1 MTAIW
6 IKRDFL
12 VPATLAMAAIIAT
25 LGCDGKSGTGG
36 AQGEA
41 EYQIRGVLIEDW
53 NRMAT
58 RAEIS
63 VSRNDTLFD
72 SGLVWIGDETLSF
85 DSTTDTYRLNV
96 EPSGTFPEGSH
107 RLVLADL
114 PEFMDTV
121 LIDIAD
127 TFSVT
132 VSDPPNRLNPGG
144 DVVTL
149 DWTESAGSGAYVMA
163 AVPRH
168 LAYTGAGYSEWV
180 GSSEGTIPI
189 SAFRW
194 SNGVA
199 LDTGWYYVFAYSYTG
214 APDSALSDDPL
225 PVPLPGDRTDNIDQT
240 PISGRFGTIVV
251 AGRDSVYVTM
261 Q

>member
-107 RLVLADL
+107 R
-114 PEFMDTV
+114 
-121 LIDIAD
+121 
-127 TFSVT
+127 
-132 VSDPPNRLNPGG
+132 
-144 DVVTL
+144 
-149 DWTESAGSGAYVMA
+149 
-163 AVPRH
+163 
-168 LAYTGAGYSEWV
+168 
-180 GSSEGTIPI
+180 
-189 SAFRW
+189 
-194 SNGVA
+194 
-199 LDTGWYYVFAYSYTG
+199 
-214 APDSALSDDPL
+214 
-225 PVPLPGDRTDNIDQT
+225 
-240 PISGRFGTIVV
+240 
-251 AGRDSVYVTM
+251 
-261 Q
+261 